1 MSKRRAFSGKLRW
14 TPLVAMVVAAA
25 VLTGTMLA
33 NAAGPP
39 LPKRTPAQL
48 LADMRNASPPA
59 AMSAV
64 ITEKANLGFPSL
76 PDIAGLQSSVLSGA
90 AFLTGT
96 HTVDIWYAGPR
107 HVRIAVPVSFG
118 ETDLRVNGNQ
128 VWLWNSHG
136 QTATHYVLP
145 ALPTPAQIKM
155 PTPIRLTPAKI
166 KAIREKLGALAR
178 LTPAKIKAIREKLGA
193 LARLTPAKILAITGR
208 IRALKFR
215 AFPGVLLPRCIVM
228 LRPGKLRLTPRQIL
242 APARI
247 AKCVRNLKFPPGV
260 RISLK
265 PVTPQQATSKFLAAI
280 GPTTNVSVG
289 DSTVVAGRSA
299 YQLIVAPR
307 TSQSLISRIVIAV
320 DSKTYMPLQL
330 QVFARGVS
338 NPAFQI
344 GFTSLTLGTP
354 AASNF
359 SFTPPPG
366 AHVKTVKLP
375 QAFPGLMGP
384 LAAHVLPV
392 PLPAGSF
399 TGQRWLSAHP
409 TQAKVHVV
417 RLRAVSL
424 KAALP
429 SKIAKLIARPG
440 KFKLSLMKRLEI
452 AQWIK
457 RAGTIT
463 VHTWAEGAVV
473 KVSATA
479 PSEAVATFQGPLQLG
494 GLGGLGALPGAAL
507 SGVKVLGSGWL
518 SVAVLPVGA
527 LANAAALGG
536 KAIPSA
542 QLPGGPH
549 PVTLPG
555 GSASG
560 AQILALLHILLN
572 SAAKVHGSWGS
583 GRLLRTNLF
592 SVLITNNGKVL
603 IGAVTPAVLY
613 ADAAKVK

>member
-1 MSKRRAFSGKLRW
+1 MSKRGAFGGKLKW
-14 TPLVAMVVAAA
+14 TPPLAIVVVAA

-48 LADMRNASPPA
+48 LADMRTASPPA

-76 PDIAGLQSSVLSGA
+76 PDIAGLQSSLLSGA
-90 AFLTGT
+90 AFLSGT
-96 HTVDIWYAGPR
+96 HTIDIWYAGPR
-107 HVRIAVPVSFG
+107 HVRIAIPVSFG

-128 VWLWNSHG
+128 VWLWDSHG

-145 ALPTPAQIKM
+145 ALPRPPQIKLA
-155 PTPIRLTPAKI
+155 PVKLTPAKI
-166 KAIREKLGALAR
+166 KAIKGQIQSIKGKLKALKLAR
-178 LTPAKIKAIREKLGA
+178 P
-193 LARLTPAKILAITGR
+193 LA
-208 IRALKFR
+208 
-215 AFPGVLLPRCIVM
+215 LLPRCFVM
-228 LRPGKLRLTPRQIL
+228 FRAAKTHAKQAQVL

-247 AKCVRNLKFPPGV
+247 AKCVRNLKVLPGT
-260 RISLK
+260 RISFRPFPLRQ
-265 PVTPQQATSKFLAAI
+265 VTPQQAATKLLAAL

-307 TSQSLISRIVIAV
+307 TSQSSISRIVIAV
-320 DSKTYMPLQL
+320 DAKTYMPLQL
-330 QVFARGVS
+330 QVFARGIS
-338 NPAFQI
+338 SPAFQI
-344 GFTSLTLGTP
+344 GFTSLTIGTP

-359 SFTPPPG
+359 TFTPPPG
-366 AHVKTVKLP
+366 AHVKTVTLP
-375 QAFPGLMGP
+375 QVLPGLLGP
-384 LAAHVLPV
+384 VASGAI
-392 PLPAGSF
+392 PLPAPFSPF
-399 TGQRWLSAHP
+399 TGQRYLSVHP
-409 TQAKVHVV
+409 TPAKVGAV
-417 RLRAVSL
+417 RLRAVPL
-424 KAALP
+424 QRALP
-429 SKIAKLIARPG
+429 AKIAKLIARSG
-440 KFKLSLMKRLEI
+440 KFKLSLVKRLEI
-452 AQWIK
+452 AQNLK

-463 VHTWAEGAVV
+463 VHTWALGAVV
-473 KVSATA
+473 KAQAAAS
-479 PSEAVATFQGPLQLG
+479 SVAISSTFQGPLQLG
-494 GLGGLGALPGAAL
+494 GLGGFGALSGAAP

-518 SVAVLPVGA
+518 SVAVLPVSA

-536 KAIPSA
+536 KAISNATP
-542 QLPGGPH
+542 PGGPH
-549 PVTLPG
+549 PVAVPA

-560 AQILALLHILLN
+560 AQILALLRVLLN
-572 SAAKVHGSWGS
+572 SAAKVHGTWGS